1 MDESNYIYQ
10 NIEISDLI
18 LNPKNPR
25 FDPVKHQT
33 ETVKAMI
40 EDQKEKLIN
49 LAKHIVTFGLN
60 PSEISI
66 VCPFN
71 MKWLVLEGNRRITVL
86 KLLNNPE
93 LISNAYQKL
102 KNEFKKLNTSID
114 TSKIKTARCVIISD
128 ENAANEWI
136 RLKHT
141 GQNEGAGTVDWN
153 SQQTGRF
160 NSRSI
165 GAPDA
170 YIKFLDYLKTLSGI
184 PENYKNDFYKIKKN

>member
-33 ETVKAMI
+33 ETVRAMI

-49 LAKHIVTFGLN
+49 LAKHIIGFGLN
-60 PSEISI
+60 PSEIPI

-71 MKWLVLEGNRRITVL
+71 TKWRVLEGNRRITAL
-86 KLLNNPE
+86 KLLNDPE
-93 LISNAYQKL
+93 LIPNDYRKI
-102 KNEFKKLNTSID
+102 KNEFKKLNAGINKP
-114 TSKIKTARCVIISD
+114 KIKTVLCVIIAN
-128 ENAANEWI
+128 ENASNEWI

-160 NSRSI
+160 NSRSS